1 MCCLCVGQFFYFFI
15 FFNCKLLVVC
25 VFDRWQEGV
34 LKQIIIQKYIVRAN
48 LLTVLFV
55 FSVYMFSLTVKP
67 VVAVTAGSLEQA
79 L

>member
-1 MCCLCVGQFFYFFI
+1 MAGGGPETNYYPEIYCQGKLI
-15 FFNCKLLVVC
+15 NCF
-25 VFDRWQEGV
+25 VF
-34 LKQIIIQKYIVRAN
+34 
-48 LLTVLFV
+48 

>member
-1 MCCLCVGQFFYFFI
+1 MCRI
-15 FFNCKLLVVC
+15 TSFFNCKLLVVC
-25 VFDRWQEGV
+25 VSDRWQEGV

-48 LLTVLFV
+48 SINFFSLFA
-55 FSVYMFSLTVKP
+55 FMFSLTVKP